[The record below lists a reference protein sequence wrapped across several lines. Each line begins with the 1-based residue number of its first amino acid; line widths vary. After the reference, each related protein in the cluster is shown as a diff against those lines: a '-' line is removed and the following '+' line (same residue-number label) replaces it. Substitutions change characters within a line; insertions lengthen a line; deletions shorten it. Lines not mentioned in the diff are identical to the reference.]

1 MPNIKRLFRSQF
13 GCELM
18 ETVFG
23 HARLCD
29 LLSSDAF
36 SDICEL
42 RLQSSTYFVLPRTR
56 PVSAGQ
62 AEDEPECWQPA
73 VFQTFIH
80 LEAIELG
87 TASNRC
93 RSLPRDWKPE
103 IRAGSEQPHGSLT
116 PRAIRVLHSAREH
129 AKAECSDDETTA
141 SEGSPK
147 AWTEF
152 STSSSSLEGSD
163 DENMGMDSEEE
174 AEHSS
179 GLAVPCLKGLCH
191 LRTPSPSPSPRFRA
205 TAVPS
210 CRTPSPSP
218 RYHWRAE
225 RSPVSSAPT
234 VLSTRP
240 QLSSPV
246 MQPLDLCQALGLP
259 SRASPPA
266 LPPVLHACMWT
277 AAETADTPEAPR
289 YSCKEAWADIFD

>member
-1 MPNIKRLFRSQF
+1 
-13 GCELM
+13 
-18 ETVFG
+18 
-23 HARLCD
+23 
-29 LLSSDAF
+29 LLSGDAF

-42 RLQSSTYFVLPRTR
+42 RLQSSTYIVLPRTQ
-56 PVSAGQ
+56 PVSAGP
-62 AEDEPECWQPA
+62 AKDDEPECWQPA
-73 VFQTFIH
+73 VFRTFIH
-80 LEAIELG
+80 LETIAPG

-103 IRAGSEQPHGSLT
+103 IRAAPEQPHGSLT

-141 SEGSPK
+141 SERSPK

-152 STSSSSLEGSD
+152 STSSSSLEVSD
-163 DENMGMDSEEE
+163 DENISMDSEEE
-174 AEHSS
+174 EGEHSC
-179 GLAVPCLKGLCH
+179 GFAVPCLKDLCR

-234 VLSTRP
+234 VLSTMP

-259 SRASPPA
+259 SPVSPPA
-266 LPPVLHACMWT
+266 LPPVLPARMWT
-277 AAETADTPEAPR
+277 AAETADTPEPPR

>member
-1 MPNIKRLFRSQF
+1 MGILASVHRGKKGGVPLPNIKRLFRSQF

-29 LLSSDAF
+29 LLSGDAF

-42 RLQSSTYFVLPRTR
+42 RLQSSTYFVLPRTQ
-56 PVSAGQ
+56 PVSAGKP
-62 AEDEPECWQPA
+62 EDDEPECWQPA
-73 VFQTFIH
+73 VCRTFIH
-80 LEAIELG
+80 LEAITPG

-93 RSLPRDWKPE
+93 KSLPRSWKPE
-103 IRAGSEQPHGSLT
+103 TCAAS
-116 PRAIRVLHSAREH
+116 EH

-163 DENMGMDSEEE
+163 DESIEE
-174 AEHSS
+174 AEQSC
-179 GLAVPCLKGLCH
+179 GFAVPCLKDLCR

-234 VLSTRP
+234 VLSTMP
-240 QLSSPV
+240 QLSSPI
-246 MQPLDLCQALGLP
+246 
-259 SRASPPA
+259 
-266 LPPVLHACMWT
+266 HA
-277 AAETADTPEAPR
+277 R
-289 YSCKEAWADIFD
+289 